1 VTPLARLLDATLLT
15 PWATPAEVRAM
26 CEEACA
32 LEVAAV
38 CVLPF
43 HVPLAASITSGTSVA
58 VAAAIAFPFGG
69 ASPEAKAMEAGD
81 AASSGARELDLVLN
95 LGAIRAGAWD
105 VVLGEVSAVK
115 RAQPGRL
122 TKWIVECAALSG
134 EEIRRAV
141 LTVLDGGGDF
151 VKTSTGYGPGGATV
165 ADVRLLRSLA
175 GPMGVKASGG
185 IRTREFALELRDAG
199 ANRIG
204 TSSPRAILAGADAT
218 KETAAAVEPVAGAAA
233 MAARGAR

>member
-1 VTPLARLLDATLLT
+1 MLDSTLLT

-26 CEEACA
+26 CEDACA

-43 HVPLAASITSGTSVA
+43 HVPAAASITAGTQVA
-58 VAAAIAFPFGG
+58 VAAAIGFPAGG
-69 ASPEAKAMEAGD
+69 GSPAAKAVEARD
-81 AASSGARELDLVLN
+81 TSSSGARELDVVLN

-105 VVLGEVSAVK
+105 VVDAEISAVR
-115 RAQPGRL
+115 RAAPDRL
-122 TKWIVECAALSG
+122 TKWILECAALTPD
-134 EEIRRAV
+134 EIRRAV
-141 LTVLDGGGDF
+141 LAVLDGGGDF

-165 ADVRLLRSLA
+165 SDVKLLRSLA

-204 TSSPRAILAGADAT
+204 TSVARAILAASGNAAPRT
-218 KETAAAVEPVAGAAA
+218 HAAAGGT
-233 MAARGAR
+233 R

>member
-1 VTPLARLLDATLLT
+1 VTALARMLDSTLLT
-15 PWATPAEVRAM
+15 PWATPGEVRAT

-43 HVPLAASITSGTSVA
+43 HVPAAAAITAGTRVA
-58 VAAAIAFPFGG
+58 VAAAIAFPTG
-69 ASPEAKAMEAGD
+69 AAHPAAKAVEAGD
-81 AASSGARELDLVLN
+81 AASSGARELDVVLN

-105 VVLGEVSAVK
+105 VVDAEISAVR
-115 RAQPGRL
+115 RAAPDRL
-122 TKWIVECAALSG
+122 TKWILECAALTP

-141 LTVLDGGGDF
+141 LAVLDGGGDF

-165 ADVRLLRSLA
+165 SDVRLLRSLA
-175 GPMGVKASGG
+175 GSMGVKASGG

-204 TSSPRAILAGADAT
+204 TSAARAILAAGSSVGGGMASQAH
-218 KETAAAVEPVAGAAA
+218 ASRAGA
-233 MAARGAR
+233 R